1 MSGLTA
7 KRSYRR
13 FIAGLTAILMAVIVS
28 TAEAVETI
36 IVGEIVNETTGE
48 AIPNVNIHFRGTKIG
63 TSSDA
68 NGAYAL
74 RVDMQAKAQLVF
86 SAVGYYTQRFE
97 IEPGSM
103 AGLQVSMRE
112 KVATLTEVVIA
123 PNENPALAILRQVRE
138 HRKENDRTL
147 HADLMTDVKREQT
160 LYVSHIG
167 KRQLRRALWRS
178 LQAGMIAQ
186 EDSTYILPLYRETQ
200 TYRLNGKEMIPAN
213 DQRTQ
218 ALILTSTDYSAL
230 IGSEGNLNFYAP
242 SVSLMKH
249 AFLSPLAP
257 SGNLYYRYYLTESE
271 ANGLTESEANDLTAE
286 RSDSASGPSA
296 EGGLVRIAFR
306 TRNPFYATFNGEM
319 VIDTTT
325 FALRAINA
333 YVPAEVAVNY
343 VNTLH
348 VSQTLLPDGSIADE
362 HISALLDV
370 NIKSEKAGT
379 VFPTLLL
386 NTSLSRDPRTTSLPS
401 LPSLPSSTSYTS
413 SSSSSSSSSSPSS
426 PSSSEVSADSAFA
439 ALDSLPI
446 IKTAKWFA
454 TIATTGYIPT
464 GSFLDIG
471 HIEEILQVNHH
482 EGVHLG
488 LPFRTNEK
496 MSKIVSLEASVGY
509 GIKDRRAKGLGR
521 ISVNLPTLRRNIL
534 QLEYHDR
541 YVWSEVDDFDRLM
554 RENSMGW
561 RNFDFTSYAFEALH
575 RDKKCV
581 NTAIR
586 QRQLQFHWF
595 ADWTSFLET
604 HAYVRIGNQPADI
617 QLSNSQIFKSSNI
630 NYQSL
635 SLIARFS
642 WGERKYDGY
651 FLRRYAYSSKYPVLY
666 VGLEGG
672 HWSPTGTKSADLTAQ
687 RSNSANGLSAEGGL
701 FTHLR
706 LMLTQH
712 ANLGM
717 GGTLTYVVQGGAI
730 FGKVPPTLLWH
741 ANANQGY
748 AYDPYR
754 FTMLH
759 GYELM
764 ADKYVA
770 LHAEWNGQGILFN
783 LIPGIRWLHLRELVE
798 AKIAYGYLSEIHKSQ
813 ITNVKSQHNFY
824 AEVGVGLG
832 NILRVCDLYSVWGY
846 TKESRWQWAMRF
858 RIHLGL

>member
-1 MSGLTA
+1 MTKLRNIVFLGLLA
-7 KRSYRR
+7 LGSW
-13 FIAGLTAILMAVIVS
+13 LH
-28 TAEAVETI
+28 AVETI

-147 HADLMTDVKREQT
+147 HADLTTDVQREQT

-200 TYRLNGKEMIPAN
+200 TYRLNGKEMTPAN

-271 ANGLTESEANDLTAE
+271 ANDLTAE
-286 RSDSASGPSA
+286 RSDSANGPSA

-348 VSQTLLPDGSIADE
+348 VSQSLLPDGSIADE

-379 VFPTLLL
+379 IFPTLLL

-401 LPSLPSSTSYTS
+401 LPSS
-413 SSSSSSSSSSPSS
+413 SSFSSS

-446 IKTAKWFA
+446 IRTAKWFA

-617 QLSNSQIFKSSNI
+617 SGQNLDFRFQRSDFRGQNSDI

-672 HWSPTGTKSADLTAQ
+672 HWSPTGTKGADQT
-687 RSNSANGLSAEGGL
+687 AEGGL

-798 AKIAYGYLSEIHKSQ
+798 GKIAYGYLSEIHKSQ
-813 ITNVKSQHNFY
+813 ITNVKSPHNFY

-846 TKESRWQWAMRF
+846 TKDTRWQWAMRF

>member
-97 IEPGSM
+97 VEPGSM

-147 HADLMTDVKREQT
+147 HADLTTDVQREQT

-200 TYRLNGKEMIPAN
+200 TYRLNGKEMTPAN

-271 ANGLTESEANDLTAE
+271 ANDLTAE
-286 RSDSASGPSA
+286 RPDSASGPSA

-348 VSQTLLPDGSIADE
+348 VSQSLLPDGSIADE

-386 NTSLSRDPRTTSLPS
+386 TTTLRNPDAAVVREPDAAVVRNNGNTELRD
-401 LPSLPSSTSYTS
+401 YDS
-413 SSSSSSSSSSPSS
+413 SSAAS
-426 PSSSEVSADSAFA
+426 DSAFA
-439 ALDSLPI
+439 ELDSLPI

-617 QLSNSQIFKSSNI
+617 SRQNSDFRIQNSEFRGQNSDI

-672 HWSPTGTKSADLTAQ
+672 HWSPTGTKSADLTAL

-798 AKIAYGYLSEIHKSQ
+798 GKIAYGYLSEIHKSQ
-813 ITNVKSQHNFY
+813 ITNVKSPHNFY
-824 AEVGVGLG
+824 AEIGVGLG